1 LEERRPVRDLCNGL
15 GDGNCKRRVTI
26 EAGDTDLDFGD
37 LLVEV
42 ASHEALPE

>member
-1 LEERRPVRDLCNGL
+1 M
-15 GDGNCKRRVTI
+15 I

-37 LLVEV
+37 LSVEV

>member
-1 LEERRPVRDLCNGL
+1 VRDLCNGL

-37 LLVEV
+37 LSVEV